1 MKCDCFLT
9 SSLLIWRKMKNSSMH
24 LMKKNS
30 YTIHNIF
37 AEVVFFCLS
46 MVSSNLIAKSL
57 VSLKIC

>member
-24 LMKKNS
+24 LMKNS

-37 AEVVFFCLS
+37 AEVVFFCLR
-46 MVSSNLIAKSL
+46 MVSSNLIAK
-57 VSLKIC
+57 